1 MKSNNLN
8 FDLHALANPKSR
20 HDCTL
25 LAQEILAELANI
37 RAHFERAA
45 AECERQQAVH

>member
-1 MKSNNLN
+1 MKSNNFN

-20 HDCTL
+20 QHCIL

-37 RAHFERAA
+37 EAHIERAA
-45 AECERQQAVH
+45 AECERQEAVH